1 MNLYDPIL
9 FKAVNVNFNYQ
20 FFFKMVTYKLI
31 IPSKIRHSSDLISI
45 PYLGL
50 YNVQDFAQIL

>member
-20 FFFKMVTYKLI
+20 FFFKMVT
-31 IPSKIRHSSDLISI
+31 IS
-45 PYLGL
+45 YLGL